1 MKLRLGYTTLE
12 ADLAAVRAVR
22 KSLPDTITLMT
33 DCNQALSVAEAICRG
48 RTLDDEGLYW
58 TEEPLRHDDYL
69 GCARLLRELKTPV
82 QIGEN
87 FSQPQAMEQS
97 LAANASGFMMPDL
110 ERIGGGIRW
119 NDDVVKQYRIK

>member
-1 MKLRLGYTTLE
+1 
-12 ADLAAVRAVR
+12 
-22 KSLPDTITLMT
+22 MT
-33 DCNQALSVAEAICRG
+33 DCNQVLSVAEAIRRG

-58 TEEPLRHDDYL
+58 IEEPLRHDDYL
-69 GCARLLRELKTPV
+69 GCARLLRELKTPL

-97 LAANASGFMMPDL
+97 LAANASDFMMPDL

-119 NDDVVKQYRIK
+119 NDDAVKQYRINRWKGS